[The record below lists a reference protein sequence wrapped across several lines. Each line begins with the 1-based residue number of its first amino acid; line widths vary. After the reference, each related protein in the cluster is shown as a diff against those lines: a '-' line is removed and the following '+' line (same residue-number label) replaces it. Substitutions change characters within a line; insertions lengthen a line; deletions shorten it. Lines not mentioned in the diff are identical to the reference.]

1 MARRSIFLDLTPL
14 RRFPAFRRLWFGQLV
29 SQLGSQLTV
38 VAIPFQVYRLTH
50 SSLDVGLV
58 SLVQLGPLLAGSL
71 LGGAVADAVDRRKLL
86 VLTQLALGACSAG
99 LALNATGHRPALWPL
114 FVLSAL
120 AAGFSGVDIPTR
132 AAAIVTLVDEA
143 SLVAANV
150 LRQLLLQV
158 ALVVGPAV
166 AGLLIAH
173 VGVPVVYS
181 IDTATFGVALLAV
194 LSLPGLQPSG
204 GGTRPGWASAI
215 EGVRYLRGRQALQGT
230 FLLDLDAMIFGM
242 PRALFPALGITQF
255 HGGAAA
261 VGYLYAAPGAGAL
274 LGALL
279 TGWSNAVRRQGR
291 AVVWAVTAWGL
302 AIAAFGFAPHLPFR
316 QPLGLVWG
324 LVLLAI
330 AGAADVLSAVF
341 RGTILQLETPDRL
354 GGRLFAIQTAVVTGG
369 PRLGDAEAGAVA
381 SLTSVPVSV
390 VSGGLACVAGA
401 LILAR
406 LLPGFTRYTPPA
418 TRAE

>member
-1 MARRSIFLDLTPL
+1 MSALPGRRRILLDLTPL

-50 SSLDVGLV
+50 SSLDVGLI
-58 SLVQLGPLLAGSL
+58 SLVQLGPLLLGSL
-71 LGGAVADAVDRRKLL
+71 LGGSVADAVDRRRLL
-86 VLTQLALGACSAG
+86 VLTQLALGGCSAG
-99 LALNATGHRPALWPL
+99 LALNAGRGHPALWPL
-114 FVLSAL
+114 FALSAV

-150 LRQLLLQV
+150 LRQLLFQV
-158 ALVVGPAV
+158 ALVAGPAV

-173 VGVPVVYS
+173 TGTAVVYT
-181 IDTATFGVALLAV
+181 IDTATFGAALIAV
-194 LSLPGLQPSG
+194 LSLPALRPAG
-204 GGTRPGWASAI
+204 GGTRAGWTSAL
-215 EGVRYLRGRQALQGT
+215 EGLRYLKGRPALQGT

-242 PRALFPALGITQF
+242 PRALFPALGIAQY

-279 TGWSNAVRRQGR
+279 TGWSSSVRRQGR
-291 AVVWAVTAWGL
+291 AVIVAVTAWGL
-302 AIAAFGFAPHLPFR
+302 AIAAFGFTPYLPFGLS
-316 QPLGLVWG
+316 LGL
-324 LVLLAI
+324 LLLAI

-369 PRLGDAEAGAVA
+369 PRLGDAEAGVVA
-381 SLTSVPVSV
+381 SLATVPVSV
-390 VSGGLACVAGA
+390 VTGGLVCVLGA
-401 LILAR
+401 LALAR
-406 LLPGFTRYTPPA
+406 ALPGFTGYTPPQS
-418 TRAE
+418 RAE